1 MVVEEVDDVLRR
13 LLIRSRLGLLSQLLL
28 LDRLLLDGDVEELLC
43 LKVGLTVL
51 IERAATG
58 YWDVRGRRSEVV
70 EEEVDVGE
78 DLVAPRPEARNLGSA
93 DGSVIDGECGG
104 EG

>member
-13 LLIRSRLGLLSQLLL
+13 LLIRSCLGLLSQLLL

-43 LKVGLTVL
+43 MKVGLTIL
-51 IERAATG
+51 IKRAAAG
-58 YWDVRGRRSEVV
+58 YGDVRGRRSEVV

-78 DLVAPRPEARNLGSA
+78 DLVASRPKARNFGSA
-93 DGSVIDGECGG
+93 DGTVIG
-104 EG
+104 